1 MNSEH
6 LLSVIDGH
14 FRPRVLVVGD
24 IILDRYVVGEVK
36 RISPEAPIPV
46 LNVERAELRLGGAGN
61 VAANLRAMEAEVS
74 EGLLTE
80 PQAIGIASRI
90 MHDNAYDCFDL
101 PGTRAAIAGA

>member
-1 MNSEH
+1 MRKW
-6 LLSVIDGH
+6 
-14 FRPRVLVVGD
+14 FT
-24 IILDRYVVGEVK
+24 
-36 RISPEAPIPV
+36 
-46 LNVERAELRLGGAGN
+46 
-61 VAANLRAMEAEVS
+61 RAMEAEVS